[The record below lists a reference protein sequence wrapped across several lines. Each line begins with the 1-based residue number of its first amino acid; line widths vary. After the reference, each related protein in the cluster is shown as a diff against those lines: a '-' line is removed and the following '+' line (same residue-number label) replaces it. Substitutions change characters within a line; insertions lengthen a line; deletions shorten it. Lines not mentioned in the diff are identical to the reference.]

1 MESKNIIMQ
10 LKVTDIWKKVVMMRL
25 EKKKSKLLPKSKK
38 NIIVKVIIIY

>member
-25 EKKKSKLLPKSKK
+25 EKKNLIYYLKVK
-38 NIIVKVIIIY
+38 NITLKVIIIY

>member
-25 EKKKSKLLPKSKK
+25 EKKNLNHYLKVKK
-38 NIIVKVIIIY
+38 IL

>member
-25 EKKKSKLLPKSKK
+25 EKKNLNYYLKVKK
-38 NIIVKVIIIY
+38 ILH